1 MLDGHLMIG
10 GSPSLTMMEKKQL
23 AVFEDRSVAVQVTR
37 VNPTGKRLPEG
48 GEHSTDAPVQLSLA
62 VAAG

>member
-1 MLDGHLMIG
+1 MTG
-10 GSPSLTMMEKKQL
+10 GSLSLTVMEKKQL
-23 AVFEDRSVAVQVTR
+23 AVFEARSVAVQVTS

-48 GEHSTDAPVQLSLA
+48 GEHSTDAPVQLSVA

>member
-1 MLDGHLMIG
+1 
-10 GSPSLTMMEKKQL
+10 MEKKQL

-48 GEHSTDAPVQLSLA
+48 GEHSTDAPVQLSVA
-62 VAAG
+62 VAGG